1 MQSNSNEYDEKTM
14 VTKTL
19 KEINT
24 RLFKAECEVAK
35 LHKQRQEML
44 NSLECNKTQNSK
56 EMNK

>member
-1 MQSNSNEYDEKTM
+1 M

-19 KEINT
+19 KEINAK
-24 RLFKAECEVAK
+24 LFKAEHEVAK
-35 LHKQRQEML
+35 LHKQRQEII

>member
-1 MQSNSNEYDEKTM
+1 M

-19 KEINT
+19 KEINAK
-24 RLFKAECEVAK
+24 LLKAEREVAE
-35 LHKQRQEML
+35 LRKQRQEMI

>member
-1 MQSNSNEYDEKTM
+1 M
-14 VTKTL
+14 VNKTL

-24 RLFKAECEVAK
+24 RLFKAEREVAK
-35 LHKQRQEML
+35 LRKQRQEMI

>member
-1 MQSNSNEYDEKTM
+1 M

-19 KEINT
+19 KEINAK
-24 RLFKAECEVAK
+24 LFKAEREVAA
-35 LHKQRQEML
+35 LRKQRQEMI

>member
-1 MQSNSNEYDEKTM
+1 M

-24 RLFKAECEVAK
+24 RLFKIEHEVAK
-35 LHKQRQEML
+35 LRKQRQEML
-44 NSLECNKTQNSK
+44 NSLEYNKTQNSK

>member
-1 MQSNSNEYDEKTM
+1 M

-19 KEINT
+19 KEVNT
-24 RLFKAECEVAK
+24 RLFKAEREVAE
-35 LHKQRQEML
+35 LHKQRQEMI

>member
-1 MQSNSNEYDEKTM
+1 M

-24 RLFKAECEVAK
+24 RLFKAEREIAK
-35 LHKQRQEML
+35 LYKQRQEMI

>member
-1 MQSNSNEYDEKTM
+1 M
-14 VTKTL
+14 VTKAL

-24 RLFKAECEVAK
+24 RLFKAEREIAK

-44 NSLECNKTQNSK
+44 NSLECNKTQSSK

>member
-1 MQSNSNEYDEKTM
+1 MA
-14 VTKTL
+14 TKAL

-24 RLFKAECEVAK
+24 RLLKAEREIAK

-56 EMNK
+56 EMDK

>member
-1 MQSNSNEYDEKTM
+1 M

-24 RLFKAECEVAK
+24 RLFKAECEVDE
-35 LHKQRQEML
+35 LRRQRQKMI

>member
-1 MQSNSNEYDEKTM
+1 MQSNSDEYNEKIM
-14 VTKTL
+14 VTKAL

-24 RLFKAECEVAK
+24 RLLKAECEVAK
-35 LHKQRQEML
+35 LRKQRQKML

>member
-14 VTKTL
+14 VTKVL

-24 RLFKAECEVAK
+24 RLFKAEREVAK

-44 NSLECNKTQNSK
+44 NSLECNKTQSSK

>member
-1 MQSNSNEYDEKTM
+1 M
-14 VTKTL
+14 VIKTL

-35 LHKQRQEML
+35 LRKQRQEML
-44 NSLECNKTQNSK
+44 DSLECNKTQNSK

>member
-1 MQSNSNEYDEKTM
+1 M

-24 RLFKAECEVAK
+24 RLFKAEHEVAK
-35 LHKQRQEML
+35 LHKQRQEMI

>member
-1 MQSNSNEYDEKTM
+1 M
-14 VTKTL
+14 VNKTL

-24 RLFKAECEVAK
+24 KLFKAEREVAE
-35 LHKQRQEML
+35 LRKQRQEMI